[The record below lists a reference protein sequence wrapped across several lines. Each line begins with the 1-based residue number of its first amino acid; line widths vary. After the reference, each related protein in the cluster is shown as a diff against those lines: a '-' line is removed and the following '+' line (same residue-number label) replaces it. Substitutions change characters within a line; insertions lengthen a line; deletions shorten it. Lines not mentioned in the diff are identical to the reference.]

1 MFLAVVSGV
10 VSFTAGPV
18 RAATTERIVAD
29 PHTGLAISGFDPVA
43 YFTNAAAVPGRPE
56 FELRLKGVLI
66 PSLDRGPESVD
77 YWPQAVDRIGEYLF
91 SSIRPYSVTFAFG
104 ISSALARLPTTTC
117 PDDPDETAPR
127 QRRSTSAS

>member
-1 MFLAVVSGV
+1 MTTARRQRKMGRAAAVFSVFLAVVSGV

-56 FELRLKGVLI
+56 FELRLKRLI
-66 PSLDRGPESVD
+66 SGLDQAPESVGL
-77 YWPQAVDRIGEYLF
+77 P
-91 SSIRPYSVTFAFG
+91 FAT
-104 ISSALARLPTTTC
+104 R
-117 PDDPDETAPR
+117 
-127 QRRSTSAS
+127 